1 MKIYSRTGDD
11 GTTGLFLGGRVP
23 KNDLRCEANG
33 EIDFAISAMGMA
45 RSLSKKDRTKNI
57 LLKIQRDLYTVSSE
71 LAVDTAKY
79 NSFKKDFITID
90 ENYVQKIEEWI
101 DELTQVISIP
111 NKFIIPG
118 DSLVSSTLDLARSS
132 IRTAERRIV
141 ELQDEAKLNNQRIL
155 NYVNRVSDLLFTLAR
170 YEDSEISPTIV
181 LNTKRNENSEIHD

>member
-71 LAVDTAKY
+71 LAVDTEKY

-118 DSLVSSTLDLARSS
+118 DSLVSSTLDLARS
-132 IRTAERRIV
+132 AERRIV

-181 LNTKRNENSEIHD
+181 LNTKRNENSESHD

>member
-71 LAVDTAKY
+71 LAVDTEKY

-181 LNTKRNENSEIHD
+181 LNTKRNENSESHD

>member
-23 KNDLRCEANG
+23 KNDLRCETNG

-45 RSLSKKDRTKNI
+45 RSLSKKDWTKNI

-71 LAVDTAKY
+71 LAVDTEKY

-90 ENYVQKIEEWI
+90 ENYVQRIEEWI
-101 DELTQVISIP
+101 DELTQMISIP

-118 DSLVSSTLDLARSS
+118 DSLISSTLDLARSS

-155 NYVNRVSDLLFTLAR
+155 KYVNRVSDLLFTLAR

-181 LNTKRNENSEIHD
+181 LNTKRNENTESHD

>member
-1 MKIYSRTGDD
+1 M
-11 GTTGLFLGGRVP
+11 
-23 KNDLRCEANG
+23 
-33 EIDFAISAMGMA
+33 
-45 RSLSKKDRTKNI
+45 
-57 LLKIQRDLYTVSSE
+57 SSE

-141 ELQDEAKLNNQRIL
+141 ELQEEAKLNNQRIL

-181 LNTKRNENSEIHD
+181 LNTKRNENSESHD

>member
-181 LNTKRNENSEIHD
+181 LNTKRNENSESHD

>member
-90 ENYVQKIEEWI
+90 ENYVQKIEGWI

-181 LNTKRNENSEIHD
+181 LNTKRNENSESHD

>member
-45 RSLSKKDRTKNI
+45 RSISKKDRTKNI

-71 LAVDTAKY
+71 LAVDTEKY

-181 LNTKRNENSEIHD
+181 LNTKRNENSESHD

>member
-170 YEDSEISPTIV
+170 YEESEISPTIV
-181 LNTKRNENSEIHD
+181 LNTKRNENSESHD